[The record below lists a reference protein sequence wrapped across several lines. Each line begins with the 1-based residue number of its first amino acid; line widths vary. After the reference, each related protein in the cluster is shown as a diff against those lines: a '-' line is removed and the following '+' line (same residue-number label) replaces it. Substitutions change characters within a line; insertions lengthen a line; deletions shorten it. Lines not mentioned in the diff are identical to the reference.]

1 MKTALAVLLLTSGA
15 VGTPTLALANPAAP
29 AGDEQSATA
38 SQEMAAAPESH
49 EPQLIDVDRTIFI
62 QLGIFLLAMY
72 ILNRF
77 LWRPYLRVRTE
88 RVARVEGYR
97 EEAARLE
104 TDAQQRLT
112 RADAALAEARRVGAG
127 QRAVARGEA
136 QAREQTLLAEANAA
150 AQRKVADARARLAA
164 AVAGERQKLEAQSSA
179 VATEAAKKILGREVV
194 T

>member
-1 MKTALAVLLLTSGA
+1 MKTALAVLLLTSGTLVA
-15 VGTPTLALANPAAP
+15 LPTSHARAADENP
-29 AGDEQSATA
+29 SVSVTVATA
-38 SQEMAAAPESH
+38 PEAH
-49 EPQLIDVDRTIFI
+49 EPQLIDIDGTIFV
-62 QLGIFLLAMY
+62 QLGLFLAVLW

-97 EEAARLE
+97 EEAQQLE
-104 TDAQQRLT
+104 VDAQQRLA

-127 QRAVARGEA
+127 ERQVARQEA

-150 AQRKVADARARLAA
+150 SQRKLAEARARLNATVEA
-164 AVAGERQKLEAQSSA
+164 ERKKLEADSSQVA
-179 VATEAAKKILGREVV
+179 VTAARKILGREVS

>member
-1 MKTALAVLLLTSGA
+1 MRTAFALLLWTSGTL
-15 VGTPTLALANPAAP
+15 VGFPDPPA
-29 AGDEQSATA
+29 
-38 SQEMAAAPESH
+38 MAAAEQSSSAVQATTAAPEAH
-49 EPQLIDVDRTIFI
+49 EPQLIDIDRTIFI
-62 QLGIFLLAMY
+62 QLGIFLLALY

-97 EEAARLE
+97 EEAGRLE
-104 TDAQQRLT
+104 TDAQQRLA

-127 QRAVARGEA
+127 QRVVARGEA

-164 AVAGERQKLEAQSSA
+164 VVASERQKLEAQSSA